1 MSYSSLV
8 KYVKISPN
16 SSNPRN
22 QKVDAIV
29 IHHMAGNATVEVC
42 GNIFAEPARQ
52 ASSNYGVGTD
62 GRIACYVEEENRAW
76 TSGSREID
84 NRAIT
89 IEVANCGGEPDWKV
103 SDAALESVIALCA
116 DICKRYGFK
125 LNYTGDKSGN
135 LHMHKWYQATACPGP
150 YLSSKFPYIAEEVNK
165 RLAGGYSVGDIVYF
179 AGGKH
184 YVSAWSSDGSACKA
198 GKAKITAVAMNGIHQ
213 YHLIAEKDGGSNVY
227 GWVDA
232 GTISAEEKQTDEACK
247 IELPVLSK
255 GSNCASV
262 KAMQLLLIGYGYD
275 CGGYGADG
283 DFGNGTST
291 SLVNYQHD
299 NGLAANGICEQNTW
313 AKLLGV

>member
-1 MSYSSLV
+1 MSYSNLV

-22 QKVDAIV
+22 NKIEAIV

-42 GNIFAEPARQ
+42 GNIFAEPSRQ

-125 LNYTGDKSGN
+125 LNYTGDKSGS
-135 LHMHKWYQATACPGP
+135 LHIHKWYQATACPGP
-150 YLSSKFPYIAEEVNK
+150 YLESKLPYIAEEVNK
-165 RLAGGYSVGDIVYF
+165 RIGSESTAYRVQVGYFHNKEYAEAMLAKLKAAGFDGYITTEGEVVAAEPATQPEPQPAPQPVVAKKTNEEIAREVIRGDW
-179 AGGKH
+179 G
-184 YVSAWSSDGSACKA
+184 
-198 GKAKITAVAMNGIHQ
+198 NG
-213 YHLIAEKDGGSNVY
+213 LDRKNRLA
-227 GWVDA
+227 A
-232 GTISAEEKQTDEACK
+232 A
-247 IELPVLSK
+247 
-255 GSNCASV
+255 
-262 KAMQLLLIGYGYD
+262 GYD
-275 CGGYGADG
+275 
-283 DFGNGTST
+283 
-291 SLVNYQHD
+291 
-299 NGLAANGICEQNTW
+299 
-313 AKLLGV
+313 